1 MPRSN
6 KKKTPQNKLS
16 AAETEP
22 PSLFKLGPISPQS
35 SNGAAVK
42 LFENEKKIMI
52 TRAISSSSK
61 HGINVTQGAPNPG
74 TGDCAF
80 EAIVQNI
87 NERSSFTEKFPLDIN
102 QYRRIWTTDMAN
114 RTLFTEFNIYSNKEW
129 LEGLNEMAV
138 PGTYERG
145 IFGDLMVPRI
155 ACGVRKY
162 LLIFNTNL
170 NTPDDPIYVVN
181 PVIFNVPPD
190 TEVPVIL
197 AYNGSHYESLVP
209 KTEVDVQMSII
220 LVKAYLEGKYR
231 YKNKDIEYLLCSNI
245 VRNDDDNFNYNARR
259 LISED
264 NGETVNMS
272 QMPHQNESNISQEQ
286 NKTKDNEKNRKREG
300 PPEARQGT
308 KKKCM
313 NRTIPDVECGNTNM
327 NFPEDQ
333 EKIYF
338 KYKNESNQ
346 SIIELGDGKM
356 MCPICKAKVKNVH
369 LHFTRNKICG
379 GKVDM
384 EHFSKQF
391 ESYKKN
397 KSKLDN
403 QERQRKWAKKEK
415 EANTQTFNIKQA
427 AKKEESRQRQK
438 AIDLESFNKKHAE
451 EVEQS
456 RQRQK
461 VDDLEAFKK
470 KQAAEKEQSRQRQ
483 KEADLESFNKKHA
496 EEVEQSRQRQKEAN
510 LESFN
515 KKNAG
520 EVEKSRKSQ

>member
-6 KKKTPQNKLS
+6 KKKTPKTKLQKQNCQQ
-16 AAETEP
+16 
-22 PSLFKLGPISPQS
+22 LGQLDPISPHS
-35 SNGAAVK
+35 SNDALIQLLEK
-42 LFENEKKIMI
+42 EKKIMI

-61 HGINVTQGAPNPG
+61 HGINLTQGAPNPG

-80 EAIVQNI
+80 ESIVQNI
-87 NERSSFTEKFPLDIN
+87 NERSSFTGKFSLDIN

-114 RTLFTEFNIYSNKEW
+114 RTLFSEFNIYSNKQW
-129 LEGLNEMAV
+129 LEGWNEMSV

-145 IFGDLMVPRI
+145 IFGDLMVPGI

-170 NTPDDPIYVVN
+170 NTPDDPIYIVN
-181 PVIFNVPPD
+181 PEIFNVPPD

-245 VRNDDDNFNYNARR
+245 VRNDDDIFNYNARR

-346 SIIELGDGKM
+346 SIIELDDGKM
-356 MCPICKAKVKNVH
+356 MCPICKAKVKNVAI
-369 LHFTRNKICG
+369 HFDRNLECG
-379 GKVDM
+379 
-384 EHFSKQF
+384 
-391 ESYKKN
+391 N
-397 KSKLDN
+397 N
-403 QERQRKWAKKEK
+403 
-415 EANTQTFNIKQA
+415 
-427 AKKEESRQRQK
+427 
-438 AIDLESFNKKHAE
+438 IDLTH
-451 EVEQS
+451 
-456 RQRQK
+456 
-461 VDDLEAFKK
+461 FKINFEK
-470 KQAAEKEQSRQRQ
+470 YKRMAEKC
-483 KEADLESFNKKHA
+483 NGKK
-496 EEVEQSRQRQKEAN
+496 S
-510 LESFN
+510 
-515 KKNAG
+515 
-520 EVEKSRKSQ
+520 